1 MTRAVTAKL
10 HRRRVRSTR
19 GRHLHHAMKDDATLQ
34 RVEAMLINLRDQLDE
49 LTERVDARLAEQGT
63 QLQRVR
69 RELQRVKAKTLS
81 DSMLVRHAAR
91 PLSST

>member
-10 HRRRVRSTR
+10 HRRRERSTR

-69 RELQRVKAKTLS
+69 RELQRVKAKTLC